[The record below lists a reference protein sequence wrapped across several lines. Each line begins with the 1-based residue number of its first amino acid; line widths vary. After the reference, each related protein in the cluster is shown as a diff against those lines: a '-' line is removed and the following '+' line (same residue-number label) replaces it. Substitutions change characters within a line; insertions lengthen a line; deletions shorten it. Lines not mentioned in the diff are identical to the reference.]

1 MRDDL
6 RSLLI
11 GMIHDDE
18 DKTIRDEGN
27 ETIRH
32 EDDARDEKNET
43 WRKEWHDTRQQYL
56 RNGRQTRIVLI

>member
-43 WRKEWHDTRQQYL
+43 
-56 RNGRQTRIVLI
+56 